1 MDYGRHPGVIYGP
14 IPPLPL
20 YLCISDPAFLS
31 FYPQASVSNV
41 ISVSLALF
49 LPSHMSRNYIS
60 SPLFLQTAVPSALC
74 PSSLPVR
81 SSSSPASCRRGETE
95 SDVFQSGTLKRSASQ
110 GRVTPTMRPFE
121 KSSGSSRFICRTTNR
136 ADQVHKCRLS

>member
-1 MDYGRHPGVIYGP
+1 MVPS
-14 IPPLPL
+14 PLFPL

-49 LPSHMSRNYIS
+49 PPSHMSRNHIS
-60 SPLFLQTAVPSALC
+60 SPLFLQTSVPSALW

-81 SSSSPASCRRGETE
+81 SSFPSASCRRGKTE
-95 SDVFQSGTLKRSASQ
+95 SVVFPSGTLKRSASQ

-121 KSSGSSRFICRTTNR
+121 KSSGSSRFIFRTSHGSSR
-136 ADQVHKCRLS
+136 SSPRIRHKRSRGAD